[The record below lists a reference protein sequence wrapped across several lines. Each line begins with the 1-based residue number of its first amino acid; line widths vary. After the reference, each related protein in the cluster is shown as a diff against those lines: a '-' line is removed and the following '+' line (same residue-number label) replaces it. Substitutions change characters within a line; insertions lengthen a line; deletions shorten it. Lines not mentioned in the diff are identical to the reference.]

1 MFTPTAQQKQVFS
14 LSWLSNAA
22 AINKLSQ
29 TDLQSE
35 INAIKSDI
43 GNWLVVWG
51 PSYLYPTDSHGNPD
65 TSKPVEN
72 AMFVAQ
78 ALDTNDNPLPEYVV
92 AIAGT
97 NKSSVYDWFSEDLN
111 PTPIN
116 WPYVTNPQQPMQITT
131 GDNLGLSNVLALT
144 SSTSTS
150 PSATVQQFLAG
161 LQNKNTISL
170 SFTGH
175 SLGGALAPLMTLA
188 LMDPNS
194 TLNTSN
200 NVSLN
205 EWASV
210 YLLATAG
217 PSIGDGNFVSYFQ
230 TTLGATGNA
239 SSFIWNANDVVPHAW
254 NEATLMQLTSP
265 QNIYNLTLDPSKCLA
280 KTLQNMQQKA
290 KPYSYTQFQSV
301 PAFTGPLQSYTRGIV
316 AWSPESEFLAQLA
329 YQHINAY
336 VTAFQCTW
344 FSPSNLCQDPA
355 DAWAALQAFN
365 LNCQQQGLC

>member
-1 MFTPTAQQKQVFS
+1 MFTPTAQQQQVFS
-14 LSWLSNAA
+14 LSWLSNTAA
-22 AINKLSQ
+22 TKKLSR
-29 TDLQSE
+29 TDLQSD

-51 PSYLYPTDSHGNPD
+51 PSYSYPDSD
-65 TSKPVEN
+65 TSKPVDN

-78 ALDTNDNPLPEYVV
+78 ALDKNDNPLPLYVV

-97 NKSSVYDWFSEDLN
+97 NKSSVYDWFSEDLDM
-111 PTPIN
+111 TPIN
-116 WPYVTNPQQPMQITT
+116 WPYVPTPPQTMQVTT
-131 GDNLGLSNVLALT
+131 GDNLGLSTLLALT
-144 SSTSTS
+144 SDTATA
-150 PSATVQQFLAG
+150 PSVTLQQFLAS

-170 SFTGH
+170 WFTGH

-210 YLLATAG
+210 SLLATAG
-217 PSIGDGNFVSYFQ
+217 PSIGDSNFVSYFQ
-230 TTLGATGNA
+230 STLGTTGSA
-239 SSFIWNANDVVPHAW
+239 SSFIWNANDIVPHAW

-301 PAFTGPLQSYTRGIV
+301 PAFTGPLQSYTRGLTP
-316 AWSPESEFLAQLA
+316 WTPESEFLAQAA

-344 FSPSNLCQDPA
+344 FSPANICQDPG
-355 DAWAALQAFN
+355 DAWLALEAFN
-365 LNCQQQGLC
+365 YNCQQQGLC